1 MRLLH
6 VFPYLATLMWGIL
19 EGSWNVV
26 RSAVTPGGVARPG
39 IFELPMRCMTDL
51 EISVFASSI
60 TITPGTLVLGVAA
73 SDSDVPATL
82 FVHSL
87 YDNDRERVTAGLRH
101 LEDRVLAM
109 LRKKERP

>member
-1 MRLLH
+1 MRLLN
-6 VFPYLATLMWGIL
+6 VFPYLATMFRGVL

-26 RSAVTPGGVARPG
+26 RSAVTPKGVARPG

-73 SDSDVPATL
+73 AEGDQPATL
-82 FVHSL
+82 FVHSM
-87 YDNDRERVTAGLRH
+87 YDNDRERVVAGLRH
-101 LEDRVLAM
+101 LEDRVLGM
-109 LRKKERP
+109 LRKKERA